1 MFRKECVFL
10 CRAIFHLGEVNCFT
24 HAHDPFAGDT
34 LDVRSCQH
42 KPFSNGHYFTI
53 WVPETQCLLQIL
65 NVTPENLGLALDM
78 SAHVASVHF

>member
-1 MFRKECVFL
+1 
-10 CRAIFHLGEVNCFT
+10 
-24 HAHDPFAGDT
+24 

-42 KPFSNGHYFTI
+42 KPFSNGQDFTI
-53 WVPETQCLLQIL
+53 WLPETQCLLKIL